1 VIATVISILVDAT
14 LITLVLALAASGLAV
29 IFGLVGVIN
38 MGHGAMLTLG
48 AYFAWALV
56 SGGMPFLLAALLAAI
71 GVGLIGLIL
80 EVVLIRHFYDRP
92 FETLLLTWGFFLVAT
107 ELIKIIFGSDF
118 RSIPEPLP
126 GTFNLGFAE
135 VPAYRTLIGLFT
147 IGLLVAMGLIYY
159 RTGLGIRIRAL
170 IQNREVASLL
180 GLNVRALYRW
190 VFAGGAFL
198 AGLAGALISPML
210 SIDPYIGNVFLV
222 RSFFVVTV
230 GGLGQLLGGTVLG
243 SFIIG
248 GSETLFALV
257 TSQTFAQTIVF
268 VLAILIL
275 RFRPRGILAQQN

>member
-1 VIATVISILVDAT
+1 M
-14 LITLVLALAASGLAV
+14 
-29 IFGLVGVIN
+29 GLV
-38 MGHGAMLTLG
+38 
-48 AYFAWALV
+48 
-56 SGGMPFLLAALLAAI
+56 
-71 GVGLIGLIL
+71 
-80 EVVLIRHFYDRP
+80 
-92 FETLLLTWGFFLVAT
+92 
-107 ELIKIIFGSDF
+107 
-118 RSIPEPLP
+118 
-126 GTFNLGFAE
+126 
-135 VPAYRTLIGLFT
+135 
-147 IGLLVAMGLIYY
+147 YY

-190 VFAGGAFL
+190 VFTGGAFL